1 LRRSQSSRRTR
12 HPLLD
17 PHLTS
22 SLQTSIEGRRRS
34 VRHQEIPSVGSRRS
48 QQRGVHQARDKKLEH
63 PAQLKFDSSK
73 IIQLRRRSS
82 SIDYRRKEGPWMT
95 STGNH
100 HRASDYHVELVRV
113 SKLVIRISGLMDGLA
128 RSNIY

>member
-1 LRRSQSSRRTR
+1 
-12 HPLLD
+12 
-17 PHLTS
+17 
-22 SLQTSIEGRRRS
+22 
-34 VRHQEIPSVGSRRS
+34 
-48 QQRGVHQARDKKLEH
+48 
-63 PAQLKFDSSK
+63 
-73 IIQLRRRSS
+73 
-82 SIDYRRKEGPWMT
+82 MT